1 MKVIWAIS
9 ADGIVVVCPLCTGS
23 CSNTYAE
30 RVSCIRSRLDR
41 NLLIRISLL
50 EIVGCVMLTIIW
62 SLPLFGWF
70 FTCQRSFLPK
80 LKNKPQMMRSILSS
94 SDFVLQQCTVKKKFV
109 PCVSIRKYWL
119 WTVINL
125 CMFLR
130 SKENNPVRLSPRRN
144 AAGSVKLSER

>member
-9 ADGIVVVCPLCTGS
+9 ADGIVGFWPLCTGS

-30 RVSCIRSRLDR
+30 HVSCIMSRLDR
-41 NLLIRISLL
+41 NLLIHISLL

-80 LKNKPQMMRSILSS
+80 LKNKPQTMRSILSS
-94 SDFVLQQCTVKKKFV
+94 SDFVLQQCTVKKKLF
-109 PCVSIRKYWL
+109 
-119 WTVINL
+119 
-125 CMFLR
+125 
-130 SKENNPVRLSPRRN
+130 PVYLSESTGFERLSICACFYGQRRTILFVCHPGEMLL
-144 AAGSVKLSER
+144 APWS